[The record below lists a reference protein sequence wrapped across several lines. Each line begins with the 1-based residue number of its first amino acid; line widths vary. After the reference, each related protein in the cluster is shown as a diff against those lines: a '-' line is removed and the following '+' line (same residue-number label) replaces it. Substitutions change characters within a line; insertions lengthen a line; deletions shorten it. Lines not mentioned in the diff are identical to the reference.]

1 MRRTCV
7 FGTIGSCSIS
17 LKVND
22 MSANEKHFCA
32 CPEVAV
38 ATDRRS
44 ALLKTAKWNNGDLI
58 RIRFLGGD
66 LAMQD
71 RVEKVAKELATLAKL
86 NFNFVEK
93 APSEIRVAFERG
105 NGSWSYLG
113 TQCKEILEPQPTMN
127 FGWLTPQSSEQELRS
142 VVLHEFGHAIGLI
155 HEHQNPQRGIDW
167 NKPAVI
173 ADLSGPPNNWSPETI
188 ENNMFKKYDPRVVD
202 ATDLDPDSIMMY
214 PIPRSWTHG
223 GPEVGFNS
231 ELSEMDRN
239 KIREA
244 YRV

>member
-1 MRRTCV
+1 MCRWHAFETMS
-7 FGTIGSCSIS
+7 SCSNS
-17 LKVND
+17 SKVND

-32 CPEVAV
+32 CPEVPV
-38 ATDRRS
+38 AIGRRA
-44 ALLKTAKWNNGDLI
+44 ALLKAAKWDKGDLI
-58 RIRFLGGD
+58 RIRFLGGERTV
-66 LAMQD
+66 QD
-71 RVEKVAKELATLAKL
+71 RVETVAKELAKLANL
-86 NFNFVEK
+86 NFDFVEK
-93 APSEIRVAFERG
+93 APAEIRVAFEKG

-113 TQCKEILEPQPTMN
+113 TQCKEISEPRPTMN

-155 HEHQNPQRGIDW
+155 HEHQNPLEGIDW

-188 ENNMFKKYDPRVVD
+188 ENNMFKKYDPDVVV
-202 ATDLDPDSIMMY
+202 ATDLDPNSIMMY

-231 ELSEMDRN
+231 ELSEMDRDM
-239 KIREA
+239 IRET